1 MLVVVIMAL
10 LLSTTTALA
19 LKRSLPSRSLSS
31 SLSKLSISSQSLASR
46 SFSSSTSL
54 RMFQS
59 KQEDTK
65 VGDALVNVNLMKS
78 LELTDAN
85 GIKKKLGDVM
95 GNGKSVVVF
104 LRHLGI
110 RYPKNSYLISLYKS
124 NYYYLSLQD

>member
-1 MLVVVIMAL
+1 MMLVVVIMAL
-10 LLSTTTALA
+10 LLTATAGLA

-31 SLSKLSISSQSLASR
+31 SLSKLSMPSQSLASR

-54 RMFQS
+54 HMFQS

-85 GIKKKLGDVM
+85 GVKKKLGDVM

-110 RYPKNSYLISLYKS
+110 HYEHYH
-124 NYYYLSLQD
+124 YYQIY